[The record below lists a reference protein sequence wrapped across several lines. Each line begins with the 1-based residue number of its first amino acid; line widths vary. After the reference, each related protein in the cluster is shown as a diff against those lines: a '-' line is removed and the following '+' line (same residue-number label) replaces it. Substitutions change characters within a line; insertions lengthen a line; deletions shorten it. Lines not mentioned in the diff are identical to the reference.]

1 MQLVHAVYEP
11 LGDGPHPTL
20 IALHGW
26 GANAL
31 DLLGLAP
38 HLGPFLVLCPQ
49 GPVEVAIGPGMR
61 GYGWFPLS
69 AGTPPDVGAFEAG
82 YAKLE
87 AFLDDAMQRYP
98 VSPDKVAALG
108 FSQGGVMAY
117 ALAVRQRR
125 RFAALAALST
135 WLLPEL
141 AEGSQ
146 RSTGLDGLPVLV
158 QHGATDPLIPVARG
172 RDAIEQL
179 RAWKADPVYREYD
192 MGHEINAAS
201 LRDLAEFLHRQLVS
215 PLVRV

>member
-1 MQLVHAVYEP
+1 
-11 LGDGPHPTL
+11 
-20 IALHGW
+20 
-26 GANAL
+26 
-31 DLLGLAP
+31 
-38 HLGPFLVLCPQ
+38 
-49 GPVEVAIGPGMR
+49 
-61 GYGWFPLS
+61 YGWLALS
-69 AGTPPDVGAFEAG
+69 AGGPPDAHAFEA
-82 YAKLE
+82 ACAQLD
-87 AFLDDAMQRYP
+87 AFIGDAAQRYP
-98 VSPDKVAALG
+98 VAADRIAVLG

-141 AEGSQ
+141 AMGGQQSAD
-146 RSTGLDGLPVLV
+146 LDGLPVLV

-172 RDAIEQL
+172 RDAIERL

-201 LRDLAEFLHRQLVS
+201 RRDLAEFLPRQLVS